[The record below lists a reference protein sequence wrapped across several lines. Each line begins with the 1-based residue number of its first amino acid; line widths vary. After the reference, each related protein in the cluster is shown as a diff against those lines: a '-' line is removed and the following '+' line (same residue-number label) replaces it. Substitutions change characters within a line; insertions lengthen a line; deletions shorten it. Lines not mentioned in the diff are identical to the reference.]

1 MVRNVC
7 IVISSTL
14 LVFFAVAQQQPDP
27 VHWTF
32 RAVRTVDKSIE
43 IRLEAHVERGWH
55 IYAQVQPKE
64 AISQPTKIVFRSNP
78 LVELKGPVV
87 ELGRKETYMDKTAG
101 IIQYQYA
108 DSVVFSQAA
117 RLRGEAKTRITG
129 TMTYQTCTDEMC
141 LPPKTIPF
149 TIYLK

>member
-1 MVRNVC
+1 MIRKVC
-7 IVISSTL
+7 LFISSSL
-14 LVFFAVAQQQPDP
+14 LALFAVAQQQPDP

-32 RAVRTVDKSIE
+32 RAVRAADNNLE

-78 LVELKGPVV
+78 LVELKGLVV
-87 ELGRKETYMDKTAG
+87 EVGRKETYTDKMAG
-101 IIQYQYA
+101 ILQYQYS
-108 DSVVFSQAA
+108 DSVVFTQAA
-117 RLRGEAKTRITG
+117 RLKGEAKTRITG
-129 TMTYQTCTDEMC
+129 TITYQTCTDEMC

-149 TIYLK
+149 AIFLK